1 MLPSPKISFENLRN
15 LDTIVELKRVQKW
28 VTYFCTQSLVY
39 KKIKGKNMDHV
50 TQVGKE
56 TVKLYEEYKSI
67 EEKLK
72 QKKEQL
78 FNIFIAENIDFK
90 QIDNYTIYKVPENEQ
105 IRFVKR
111 EDILNVLTDKI
122 EDERLIENILSQI
135 LKNSTTKS
143 HIKIVKK
150 D

>member
-1 MLPSPKISFENLRN
+1 MDN
-15 LDTIVELKRVQKW
+15 
-28 VTYFCTQSLVY
+28 VTFVS
-39 KKIKGKNMDHV
+39 
-50 TQVGKE
+50 KE
-56 TVKLYEEYKSI
+56 TTKLYEEYKAV

-90 QIDNYTIYKVPENEQ
+90 QVDNYTIYKVPENEQ

-122 EDERLIENILSQI
+122 DDENLIEDILSQI
-135 LKNSTTKS
+135 LKNSKTKS
-143 HIKIVKK
+143 HIKIVKE

>member
-1 MLPSPKISFENLRN
+1 MDN
-15 LDTIVELKRVQKW
+15 
-28 VTYFCTQSLVY
+28 VTF
-39 KKIKGKNMDHV
+39 I
-50 TQVGKE
+50 GKE
-56 TVKLYEEYKSI
+56 TTKLYEEYKAV

-90 QIDNYTIYKVPENEQ
+90 QVDSYTIYKVPENEQ

-122 EDERLIENILSQI
+122 DDEAIIEDILSQI
-135 LKNSTTKS
+135 LKNSKIKS

>member
-1 MLPSPKISFENLRN
+1 
-15 LDTIVELKRVQKW
+15 
-28 VTYFCTQSLVY
+28 
-39 KKIKGKNMDHV
+39 MDNV

-111 EDILNVLTDKI
+111 EDILNVLTDNI
-122 EDERLIENILSQI
+122 EDESLIENILSQI

>member
-1 MLPSPKISFENLRN
+1 MDN
-15 LDTIVELKRVQKW
+15 
-28 VTYFCTQSLVY
+28 VTL
-39 KKIKGKNMDHV
+39 
-50 TQVGKE
+50 VGKE
-56 TVKLYEEYKSI
+56 TTKLYEEYKAV

-90 QIDNYTIYKVPENEQ
+90 QVDNYTIYKVPENEQ

-122 EDERLIENILSQI
+122 DDENIIEDILSQI
-135 LKNSTTKS
+135 LKNSKTKS

>member
-1 MLPSPKISFENLRN
+1 
-15 LDTIVELKRVQKW
+15 
-28 VTYFCTQSLVY
+28 
-39 KKIKGKNMDHV
+39 MDHV